1 MYLDASAIVAILNKE
16 DDAAYFLSKIDQ
28 AKKPMFY
35 SSATAFEAIIS
46 LSRRI
51 ADTVVGAKAPTPP
64 EIIERAQD
72 IVEQFLSA
80 IGAKE
85 MAING
90 RMYRTALEA
99 ARTYGKFIAH
109 PAKLNFGDCLAYAC
123 AKEYRLS
130 LLCKGEDF
138 PLTDI
143 ELA

>member
-1 MYLDASAIVAILNKE
+1 
-16 DDAAYFLSKIDQ
+16 
-28 AKKPMFY
+28 MFY
-35 SSATAFEAIIS
+35 SSATAFEAIIR

-85 MAING
+85 
-90 RMYRTALEA
+90 
-99 ARTYGKFIAH
+99 
-109 PAKLNFGDCLAYAC
+109 
-123 AKEYRLS
+123 YRLP